1 MSELFIGHVTFDC
14 DDAALLARFWSGLL
28 GYPVDAGA
36 SEAFA
41 SVGRGANARPVLL
54 FIKVPDRNTGKN
66 TPHLDLHSLD
76 WPAHVDQAIRSGA
89 TKLAQHAEHGT
100 QWVTLADP
108 EGNLF
113 DIGAGM

>member
-1 MSELFIGHVTFDC
+1 MSGLVIGHVTFDC
-14 DDAALLARFWSGLL
+14 DDAASLARFWSGLL
-28 GYPVDAGA
+28 DRPVDAGA

-41 SVGRGANARPVLL
+41 SLGLEGSERPALL

-66 TPHLDLHSLD
+66 TPHLDLHAPD
-76 WPAHVDQAIRSGA
+76 WPAHVERAVSNGA
-89 TKLAQHAEHGT
+89 TKVAEHAEFGT